1 MTYTIKE
8 LIIIR
13 NIVHSGEPNSAKDKV
28 KKYKIL
34 KSITNTL
41 EPYVEVEKESSE
53 EELEDL
59 YSEEEE
65 VEITQLPTS
74 LLPDDIEMKF
84 IAFLDNKNL
93 LE

>member
-1 MTYTIKE
+1 MTYTVKE

-13 NIVHSGEPNSAKDKV
+13 NIVHRGEPNTAKDKV

-34 KSITNTL
+34 KNIGNTL
-41 EPYVEVEKESSE
+41 QPYIEVEKESSE

-59 YSEEEE
+59 YSEEED
-65 VEITQLPTS
+65 VEKFTLQAS
-74 LLPDDIEMKF
+74 LLPDDIEMKY